1 MPLSCLNCCRGGG
14 DSTGKKDGAA
24 SEINGNVSYPD
35 GGGGGKSDGL
45 LRGAMPCAE
54 EEGRDDEPVYAVV
67 AKDRS
72 GRLVPVPGADG
83 KKAKKGECT
92 PKSQS
97 SFTHFSLLIWSLNI
111 AIFSASN
118 FL

>member
-14 DSTGKKDGAA
+14 DSKGKKDGAT
-24 SEINGNVSYPD
+24 SEINGNVSSPD
-35 GGGGGKSDGL
+35 GGGGGGKSDGL

-92 PKSQS
+92 PNHHSHIS
-97 SFTHFSLLIWSLNI
+97 SS
-111 AIFSASN
+111 
-118 FL
+118 

>member
-1 MPLSCLNCCRGGG
+1 MPLSCLNCCHRGG
-14 DSTGKKDGAA
+14 DSKEKSDGAA
-24 SEINGNVSYPD
+24 AEINGNVSSPD
-35 GGGGGKSDGL
+35 GGGGKSDGL

-92 PKSQS
+92 PNHHSHIS
-97 SFTHFSLLIWSLNI
+97 TS
-111 AIFSASN
+111 
-118 FL
+118 

>member
-14 DSTGKKDGAA
+14 VSKGKSDGAA
-24 SEINGNVSYPD
+24 AEINGNASSPD
-35 GGGGGKSDGL
+35 GGGGGGKSDGL

-92 PKSQS
+92 PIIMH
-97 SFTHFSLLIWSLNI
+97 T
-111 AIFSASN
+111 
-118 FL
+118 

>member
-14 DSTGKKDGAA
+14 GDSKGKREGAA
-24 SEINGNVSYPD
+24 SEINGNVSSPD
-35 GGGGGKSDGL
+35 GGGGRKSDGL
-45 LRGAMPCAE
+45 LRDGAMPCAE

-83 KKAKKGECT
+83 KKAKKGEYY
-92 PKSQS
+92 S
-97 SFTHFSLLIWSLNI
+97 
-111 AIFSASN
+111 
-118 FL
+118 